1 MKWSRKISDGIAYY
15 CGSKHNDDNSDNGT
29 HNNHDNAIPVVFIHG
44 VGLRAESWYQ
54 QMNAFDDRYE
64 CYAIDMPGHGESD
77 LSPSP
82 TLMLED
88 FAKALK
94 TFIDKV
100 IGEPAIIVG
109 HSLGAMTALQTVV
122 SYPEVVRG
130 VAALNAIYDRPSNAA
145 QDVQTRA
152 ESLLNDL
159 DQNVTDQPIA
169 RWFDGN
175 PQYDHE
181 AELCRS
187 WLDNG
192 NRLGYAQAY
201 QMFAH
206 LLGIPAAK
214 LQTIT
219 VPTLFL
225 TGELDANSSPKMS
238 LTMAS
243 IVPNAN
249 AVIVPEARH
258 MTQMTHASAVNAAL
272 TRFFAQCDTPYVVN
286 S

>member
-1 MKWSRKISDGIAYY
+1 MKWSRRISDGIAYY
-15 CGSKHNDDNSDNGT
+15 SSSNENNGNGSQNENNDDKAT
-29 HNNHDNAIPVVFIHG
+29 PVVFIHG

-54 QMNAFDDRYE
+54 QVSAFDDRYR
-64 CYAIDMPGHGESD
+64 CYVIDMPGHGESD
-77 LSPSP
+77 LLPNP
-82 TLMLED
+82 TLTLED
-88 FAKALK
+88 FAAALK
-94 TFIDKV
+94 TFIDNV
-100 IGEPAIIVG
+100 VGAPAIVVG
-109 HSLGAMTALQTVV
+109 HSLGAMTALQTAV
-122 SYPEVVRG
+122 SYPEAVLG
-130 VAALNAIYDRPSNAA
+130 VAALNAIYDRPDNAA

-152 ESLLNDL
+152 ESLLNNL
-159 DQNVTDQPIA
+159 DQNVTDKPIA

-175 PQYDHE
+175 PHYDKE

-201 QMFAH
+201 RMFAH
-206 LLGIPAAK
+206 LRGIAAADLK
-214 LQTIT
+214 TIT

-225 TGELDANSSPKMS
+225 TGEMDVNSSPKMS
-238 LTMAS
+238 LAMAN

-272 TRFFAQCDTPYVVN
+272 ARFFAECDSHLTAN
-286 S
+286 T